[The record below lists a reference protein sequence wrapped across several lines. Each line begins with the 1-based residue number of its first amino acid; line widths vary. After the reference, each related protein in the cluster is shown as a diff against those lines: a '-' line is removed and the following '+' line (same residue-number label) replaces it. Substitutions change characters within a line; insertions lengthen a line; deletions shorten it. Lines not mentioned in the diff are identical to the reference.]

1 MEAIHMM
8 NRIKLASSIAVGLF
22 AVLASSRDAHA
33 LGPVSVEVGAKAG
46 LATNPADSGQPNPL
60 GFGIGARGGIE
71 IMNVYVGANV
81 LYYFGSTQ
89 TLSTGLGSVDVS
101 EHTLLYGLEG
111 GYGFKFLDD
120 LITLRPQLGIG
131 NATYSVSGLGPL
143 DGSRSNLYLEP
154 GVTVLVGLGGLYVGG
169 DANYLVFPSAD
180 QGGGQTKTWTSF
192 TLHGQV
198 GLKF

>member
-8 NRIKLASSIAVGLF
+8 NRIKLASSFAVGLF
-22 AVLASSRDAHA
+22 ALVAASKDAHA
-33 LGPVSVEVGAKAG
+33 LGPLSVEVGVKAG
-46 LATNPADSGQPNPL
+46 VASNPVDSPLPNPL

-81 LYYFGSTQ
+81 LYYLGST
-89 TLSTGLGSVDVS
+89 TTTAIGDVK

-120 LITLRPQLGIG
+120 ILTLRPKLGVG
-131 NATYSVSGLGPL
+131 NASFSASV
-143 DGSRSNLYLEP
+143 GSVDLPSQSNLYLEP
-154 GVTVLVGLGGLYVGG
+154 GVDVIVGLGGLFVGG
-169 DANYLVFPSAD
+169 DANYLLIPGVD
-180 QGGGQTKTWTSF
+180 QGNGQSKSYSSF

-198 GLKF
+198 GFKF